1 MDAER
6 DKIEAAQFAVDGE
19 IEQGEFPGSMIQ
31 LQPNPDSP
39 DLLQL
44 WLLAEQL
51 AFVPR
56 RNAPSGLC
64 RRIHESLL
72 CWVRGVSC
80 WSRPTGASRP
90 VAACRALEERTFV
103 DMLNGQKADVR

>member
-19 IEQGEFPGSMIQ
+19 IEQGEFPDSKIQ

-56 RNAPSGLC
+56 RNAPSGL
-64 RRIHESLL
+64 RLRIGERSLML
-72 CWVRGVSC
+72 VSTDGRFSLRVVRCLPSRGEVRGC
-80 WSRPTGASRP
+80 
-90 VAACRALEERTFV
+90 ER
-103 DMLNGQKADVR
+103 

>member
-6 DKIEAAQFAVDGE
+6 DKIAAAQFAVDGE

-44 WLLAEQL
+44 WLLAERC
-51 AFVPR
+51 A
-56 RNAPSGLC
+56 
-64 RRIHESLL
+64 
-72 CWVRGVSC
+72 
-80 WSRPTGASRP
+80 
-90 VAACRALEERTFV
+90 
-103 DMLNGQKADVR
+103 

>member
-19 IEQGEFPGSMIQ
+19 IEQGEFPDSKIQ

-56 RNAPSGLC
+56 RNAPSGLR
-64 RRIHESLL
+64 RRIGERSLML
-72 CWVRGVSC
+72 VSTDGRFSTRC
-80 WSRPTGASRP
+80 CPSRSR
-90 VAACRALEERTFV
+90 E
-103 DMLNGQKADVR
+103 ADVRGHAERPES